1 LLIDNGNDDN
11 GGGGGGGG
19 VEHAYLDYD
28 DVKNR

>member
-11 GGGGGGGG
+11 GRGASGGG

-28 DVKNR
+28 DGEK